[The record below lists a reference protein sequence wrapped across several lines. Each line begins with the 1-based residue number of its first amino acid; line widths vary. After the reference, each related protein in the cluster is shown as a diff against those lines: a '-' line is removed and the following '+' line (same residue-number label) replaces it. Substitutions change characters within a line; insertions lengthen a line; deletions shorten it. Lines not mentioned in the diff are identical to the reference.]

1 MAVAQFTTAD
11 GVRLDYEIEG
21 QGAPVLWQHGLG
33 ATAAQPAEV
42 FPQEAGLQRITLLCR
57 GHGGSSL
64 GPLPRLSIRQ
74 FANDA
79 VELLDHLNIEQAM
92 VGGISLGAAVA
103 LNIAARRP
111 GRVSKLV
118 LARPAWVDVP
128 APETMEF
135 YPVISRLLATHDEN
149 DALHQFQNL
158 PEYLSL
164 RSVAPDNAISLVS
177 FFTRPRPETTI
188 ALLSTI
194 PMDGPGVTRIEMAA
208 LCVPTLVI
216 GNGQDHVHP
225 LSYAKALAD
234 TIPGALFCEIT
245 SKSVDKRSYVAEFRE
260 ALRGFLSRR

>member
-1 MAVAQFTTAD
+1 
-11 GVRLDYEIEG
+11 
-21 QGAPVLWQHGLG
+21 
-33 ATAAQPAEV
+33 
-42 FPQEAGLQRITLLCR
+42 LCR

-79 VELLDHLNIEQAM
+79 VELLDHLNIAQAA

-103 LNIAARRP
+103 LNVAARRP

-118 LARPAWVDVP
+118 LARPAWVDTP

-135 YPVISRLLATHDEN
+135 YSEISRLLASHEEN

-158 PEYLSL
+158 PEYLAL
-164 RSVAPDNAISLVS
+164 RSTSPDNASSLVS

-194 PMDGPGVTRIEMAA
+194 PLDGPGVTRLEMAA
-208 LCVPTLVI
+208 LNVPTLVI

-225 LSYAKALAD
+225 LSYAHALAD
-234 TIPGALFCEIT
+234 IIPGALFCEIT
-245 SKSVDKRSYVAEFRE
+245 SKSVDKRSYLAEFQQ
-260 ALRGFLSRR
+260 ALKGFLNPR